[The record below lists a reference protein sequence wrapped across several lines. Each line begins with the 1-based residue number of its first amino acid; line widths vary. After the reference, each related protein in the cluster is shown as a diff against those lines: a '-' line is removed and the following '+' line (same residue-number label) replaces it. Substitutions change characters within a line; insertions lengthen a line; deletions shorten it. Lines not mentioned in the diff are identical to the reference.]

1 METYMPAEFAVW
13 PVFLEVRERGRSLFG
28 EFPYGSMATVGS
40 RGSVRK
46 ERFEPHAFD
55 FAIKDETREIN
66 LLMDHSYGKP
76 LGSKLRGSLTLES
89 SAKAV
94 TFRATLPPVELQPSW
109 MRDAVLSTRS
119 GLVGGISPGFTVPPL
134 SVVPNAEVLI
144 PEIGNPGVMIR
155 SIRAAV
161 LFEFSLVT
169 RPVYKQ
175 TVIDLRAEDF
185 TNFMAPALVAAET
198 PPAARLEVAY
208 RWL

>member
-1 METYMPAEFAVW
+1 MAGRYSVSFPMAQWRQLAAVD
-13 PVFLEVRERGRSLFG
+13 RSARSDLS
-28 EFPYGSMATVGS
+28 PT
-40 RGSVRK
+40 
-46 ERFEPHAFD
+46 PFD

-169 RPVYKQ
+169 RPAYKE
-175 TVIDLRAEDF
+175 TILDLRAEDF